1 MHFQHKNNE
10 PTQIPEFMFHPKNL
24 WHVRLLLQISISN
37 QTTVLTDKI
46 NDTLGLL
53 IKSAFGAAISLPD
66 GSSLFLKMLC
76 LCFMK
81 NTWLDNR
88 FCTEFPLKKYL

>member
-1 MHFQHKNNE
+1 
-10 PTQIPEFMFHPKNL
+10 
-24 WHVRLLLQISISN
+24 
-37 QTTVLTDKI
+37 
-46 NDTLGLL
+46 L